1 MYNLVDA
8 VDYLHA
14 VSGCLGYDHGRAL
27 LRTSPHVWRRPAVV
41 VQTVITRKGDM
52 RIETLTCMAER
63 VACSERMCLGC
74 SVVRLRLGRC
84 GGEET
89 VILDRK

>member
-1 MYNLVDA
+1 MYNLADA

-14 VSGCLGYDHGRAL
+14 VSGCLGYHHGRAL
-27 LRTSPHVWRRPAVV
+27 LRTSPHVWRWPAV

-52 RIETLTCMAER
+52 CVKTLTCMAER

-84 GGEET
+84 GGDKA

>member
-41 VQTVITRKGDM
+41 QIVITLKGDM
-52 RIETLTCMAER
+52 CIGTLTCMAER
-63 VACSERMCLGC
+63 VARSERMCLGC